1 MFKSVGEGM
10 EYEASGFGSD
20 EDMSSADNVSF
31 QSPSDTSGL
40 QENTESPPPV
50 RKMFW
55 HSLQIEKVQ
64 ELVPEE
70 IRWFYKE
77 DSKARWV
84 AFIGYDSLRIECRF
98 RALEYAR
105 QRSNS
110 VEEED
115 IDANIHVR
123 GGLYEVDITNSK
135 IHPVYWKGKSL
146 PILRG
151 TWFVDGTGQ
160 PLEYEYSLQLE
171 QDHLTKFRGM
181 SIPDSQTD
189 GKKAGKTEV

>member
-1 MFKSVGEGM
+1 M

-70 IRWFYKE
+70 IRWFYH
-77 DSKARWV
+77 
-84 AFIGYDSLRIECRF
+84 FFYFRIYMVKTYYILCF
-98 RALEYAR
+98 RC
-105 QRSNS
+105 
-110 VEEED
+110 VF
-115 IDANIHVR
+115 
-123 GGLYEVDITNSK
+123 
-135 IHPVYWKGKSL
+135 VYN
-146 PILRG
+146 
-151 TWFVDGTGQ
+151 V
-160 PLEYEYSLQLE
+160 
-171 QDHLTKFRGM
+171 
-181 SIPDSQTD
+181 
-189 GKKAGKTEV
+189 TE